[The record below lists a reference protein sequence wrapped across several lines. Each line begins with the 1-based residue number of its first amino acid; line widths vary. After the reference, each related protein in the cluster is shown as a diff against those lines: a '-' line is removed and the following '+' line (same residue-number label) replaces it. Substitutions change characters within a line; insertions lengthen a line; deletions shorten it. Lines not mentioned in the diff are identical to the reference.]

1 MANKIGRNKMTLK
14 DYRKAQR
21 LTQTEVAERL
31 GVTRQY
37 IGALEKGER
46 KPSLKLLKEIAKL
59 YGVKI
64 SKLIDLI

>member
-1 MANKIGRNKMTLK
+1 MTKAMTLK
-14 DYRKAQR
+14 DYRKEKN
-21 LTQTEVAERL
+21 LTQIEAAERL

-46 KPSLKLLKEIAKL
+46 RPSIKLLREIAKL

-64 SKLIDLI
+64 QKLIDLI

>member
-1 MANKIGRNKMTLK
+1 MVNKIGRNKMTLK
-14 DYRKAQR
+14 DYRKAR
-21 LTQTEVAERL
+21 GLTQTEVAETL

>member
-1 MANKIGRNKMTLK
+1 MTQKAMTLK
-14 DYRKAQR
+14 DYRKAQE
-21 LTQTEVAERL
+21 LTQEETAKRL

-46 KPSLKLLKEIAKL
+46 KPSLKLLREIAKL

-64 SKLIDLI
+64 QKLIDLI